1 MILQKKYNYVDLITL
16 FSVILLM
23 GMSVLAVYSAS
34 VSWAM
39 DRKLATEQ
47 LLNLHILKVLIALAM
62 MFVAMNVDYHFYKEY
77 TKIILIASIVL
88 LTLTFAFGFFA
99 KGASRWLRFG
109 GFGLQPSELA
119 KYALIFHLSTM
130 IVKKDRLIHDFEKG
144 FLPMLVWILFIAGL
158 VMVQPNFSTGAM
170 IIMISFVL
178 IYIGGVR
185 LKHFLLTLAALSPI
199 LIGYMLSAQYR
210 IVRAVSFFDNIPALF
225 TINGSFLQ
233 QPEHHQLWQSI
244 IGFGSGGLFGVG
256 IGNSKQRDLFLPES
270 FGDFIFS
277 IVGEEYGLLGTSVF
291 LLLFFLILV
300 RGFKI
305 ARYAQD
311 DYGRILAIGIT
322 LSIAIYA
329 FVNAGVTLG
338 LLPTTG
344 LPMPFVSYG
353 GTAVI
358 ISGYAVGVLLN
369 ISRQTDLNPRPA
381 KVPII
386 GTVSAEGKKVS
397 FE

>member
-1 MILQKKYNYVDLITL
+1 MIMQKKYNYVDLITL

-34 VSWAM
+34 VGWAM
-39 DRKLATEQ
+39 DKKLATEQ

-62 MFVAMNVDYHFYKEY
+62 MFVAMNVDYHLYQKY
-77 TKIILIASIVL
+77 TKIILIVAIVL
-88 LTLTFAFGFFA
+88 LTLTFVFGFFA

-109 GFGLQPSELA
+109 GFGLQPSEFA

-130 IVKKDRLIHDFEKG
+130 IVKKDQLIRDFEKG

-199 LIGYMLSAQYR
+199 LIGFMLSAKYR
-210 IVRAVSFFDNIPALF
+210 IARAVSFFDNLPALF
-225 TINGSFLQ
+225 SINGSFLQ

-291 LLLFFLILV
+291 LLLFVLIFV

-386 GTVSAEGKKVS
+386 GTVSAEGKKVA

>member
-1 MILQKKYNYVDLITL
+1 MAVD
-16 FSVILLM
+16 
-23 GMSVLAVYSAS
+23 
-34 VSWAM
+34 
-39 DRKLATEQ
+39 
-47 LLNLHILKVLIALAM
+47 
-62 MFVAMNVDYHFYKEY
+62 
-77 TKIILIASIVL
+77 
-88 LTLTFAFGFFA
+88 
-99 KGASRWLRFG
+99 
-109 GFGLQPSELA
+109 
-119 KYALIFHLSTM
+119 
-130 IVKKDRLIHDFEKG
+130 
-144 FLPMLVWILFIAGL
+144 
-158 VMVQPNFSTGAM
+158 
-170 IIMISFVL
+170 
-178 IYIGGVR
+178 
-185 LKHFLLTLAALSPI
+185 
-199 LIGYMLSAQYR
+199 
-210 IVRAVSFFDNIPALF
+210 
-225 TINGSFLQ
+225 
-233 QPEHHQLWQSI
+233 
-244 IGFGSGGLFGVG
+244 
-256 IGNSKQRDLFLPES
+256 DLFLPES

-291 LLLFFLILV
+291 LLLFVLIFV

-386 GTVSAEGKKVS
+386 GTVSAEGKKVA